1 MSFNYL
7 TFYNKSTKDKSKH
20 IKTNIR
26 NNQSILLTQLK
37 YCNWPTTTLSTQS
50 SKSKN
55 NYSANNIYK
64 SRVDK
69 RESSNKEKDEII
81 KQLKEKIKEL
91 ESKIKLLELKV
102 NTLTKAYT
110 QCPSSSKNLKNH
122 SINGKETINEKKRV
136 RPIFAPKKKK
146 YSLKVKN
153 NKKMIPSQLLIE
165 DNISCV
171 KERFNT
177 LFNNNSN
184 INIKSKNKNKN
195 KAEFSFDKKKPN
207 INCQNICQILK
218 KAVIR
223 RNYLKKN
230 SKHLNNDFNELDLKS
245 SISKLVSKMPNS
257 SRYYLQTESNV
268 NLSSKITSSTT
279 YNYYKQNNS
288 NNFSDN
294 NNLLSSNNKNIYT
307 EEGDT
312 KDECVFNYLNNINN
326 DYINNNVNENL
337 KKKLNSIKLRTTHL
351 LELFTNIKT
360 NNKKI

>member
-122 SINGKETINEKKRV
+122 SINGKETINEKK
-136 RPIFAPKKKK
+136 
-146 YSLKVKN
+146 
-153 NKKMIPSQLLIE
+153 
-165 DNISCV
+165 
-171 KERFNT
+171 
-177 LFNNNSN
+177 
-184 INIKSKNKNKN
+184 KS
-195 KAEFSFDKKKPN
+195 
-207 INCQNICQILK
+207 
-218 KAVIR
+218 
-223 RNYLKKN
+223 
-230 SKHLNNDFNELDLKS
+230 
-245 SISKLVSKMPNS
+245 
-257 SRYYLQTESNV
+257 
-268 NLSSKITSSTT
+268 
-279 YNYYKQNNS
+279 
-288 NNFSDN
+288 
-294 NNLLSSNNKNIYT
+294 
-307 EEGDT
+307 
-312 KDECVFNYLNNINN
+312 
-326 DYINNNVNENL
+326 
-337 KKKLNSIKLRTTHL
+337 
-351 LELFTNIKT
+351 
-360 NNKKI
+360 